1 MMFKP
6 GPQGF
11 LVVHPDTSPHYDPR
25 FFPMLSSLF
34 HYFMDAWN
42 MPLFFFLAGISAYLS
57 LQRRSVKEY
66 RLERVHRLVVPS
78 LFLCVCSL
86 LFAIIY
92 FAPMNSACLQHFYGN
107 A

>member
-1 MMFKP
+1 MTWLILLFHANMMFKP

-25 FFPMLSSLF
+25 FFPILSSLF

-57 LQRRSVKEY
+57 LQRYFDEINSKSRISKRFKLKLITLK
-66 RLERVHRLVVPS
+66 RLKFII
-78 LFLCVCSL
+78 LFSDEV
-86 LFAIIY
+86 
-92 FAPMNSACLQHFYGN
+92 
-107 A
+107 